1 MAKLNY
7 IMETIMQL
15 FKILTTT
22 FITIFSL
29 NSFSQNVS
37 MSTFPAEIWYCEI
50 NEGFTMDDV
59 REVSMGVKKF
69 SEENG
74 MKGTQYL
81 TTTFMGSMN
90 PKGFELM
97 TAWPSFEVMGK
108 GFDDFFTAGAGNEVF
123 ARWGEVTSCDK
134 RELVTIERTW
144 SIR

>member
-1 MAKLNY
+1 MK
-7 IMETIMQL
+7 L
-15 FKILTTT
+15 FKIAAST
-22 FITIFSL
+22 FILIFSL
-29 NSFSQNVS
+29 NTFSQNTGS
-37 MSTFPAEIWYCEI
+37 TTFPAEIWHCEI
-50 NEGFTMDDV
+50 NDGFTMQDV
-59 REVSMGVKKF
+59 RAVSMGVKKF

-97 TAWPSFEVMGK
+97 TSWPSFEVMGK

-123 ARWGEVTSCDK
+123 ARWAEVTSCNK

-144 SIR
+144 SID

>member
-1 MAKLNY
+1 
-7 IMETIMQL
+7 MQL

-37 MSTFPAEIWYCEI
+37 MATFPAEIWYCEI

-90 PKGFELM
+90 PVAFELM

-123 ARWGEVTSCDK
+123 ARWAAVTSCDK

>member
-1 MAKLNY
+1 
-7 IMETIMQL
+7 MQL

-50 NEGFTMDDV
+50 NEGFTIDDV

-108 GFDDFFTAGAGNEVF
+108 GFDDFFTAGAGNEIF
-123 ARWGEVTSCDK
+123 ARWAEVTSCNK

>member
-1 MAKLNY
+1 MK
-7 IMETIMQL
+7 L
-15 FKILTTT
+15 FKVATSSLIL
-22 FITIFSL
+22 IFSL
-29 NSFSQNVS
+29 NIYSQS
-37 MSTFPAEIWYCEI
+37 TESTTFPAEIWYCEI
-50 NEGFTMDDV
+50 NEGFTMEDV
-59 REVSMGVKKF
+59 RDVSMGVKKF

-90 PKGFELM
+90 QKGFELM

-134 RELVTIERTW
+134 RELVIIERTW
-144 SIR
+144 SIN

>member
-1 MAKLNY
+1 MK
-7 IMETIMQL
+7 L
-15 FKILTTT
+15 FKVTAST
-22 FITIFSL
+22 FILIFSL
-29 NSFSQNVS
+29 NTFSQNAGS
-37 MSTFPAEIWYCEI
+37 TTFPAEIWHCEI
-50 NEGFTMDDV
+50 NDGFTMQDV
-59 REVSMGVKKF
+59 RAVSMGVKKF

-81 TTTFMGSMN
+81 TTTFMGSMS

-123 ARWGEVTSCDK
+123 ARWAEVTSCDK

-144 SIR
+144 SID

>member
-1 MAKLNY
+1 MK
-7 IMETIMQL
+7 L
-15 FKILTTT
+15 FKIAAST
-22 FITIFSL
+22 FILIFSL
-29 NSFSQNVS
+29 NTFSQNTGPT
-37 MSTFPAEIWYCEI
+37 TFPAEIWYCEI
-50 NEGFTMDDV
+50 NDGFTMQDV
-59 REVSMGVKKF
+59 RAVSMGVKKF

-123 ARWGEVTSCDK
+123 ARWAEVTSCDK

-144 SIR
+144 SID

>member
-1 MAKLNY
+1 
-7 IMETIMQL
+7 MQL
-15 FKILTTT
+15 LKILTTT

-29 NSFSQNVS
+29 NIFSQNVS

-108 GFDDFFTAGAGNEVF
+108 GFDDFFTAGAGNEIF
-123 ARWGEVTSCDK
+123 ARWAEVTSCNK

>member
-1 MAKLNY
+1 MKLS
-7 IMETIMQL
+7 
-15 FKILTTT
+15 KILITTMV
-22 FITIFSL
+22 TILSFNAFSE
-29 NSFSQNVS
+29 NTEST
-37 MSTFPAEIWYCEI
+37 TFPAEIWYCEI
-50 NEGFTMDDV
+50 NEGFTMGDV

-108 GFDDFFTAGAGNEVF
+108 GFDDFFTTGAGNEVF